1 MKPRPVPR
9 VAATPPL
16 ELLFEA
22 PNLPALTLPS
32 DLAERYGGTLGFGTP
47 CVIANFV
54 ESVDGVVA
62 LPGPAES
69 GKIVSLSNDDDRF
82 VMGLL
87 RACSDVVVVGAGTFN
102 KTPQA
107 FWYPESIYPTANE
120 LFVELRRRLGLAPHP
135 TLVLVSGSG
144 SIDATQPAVADALI
158 VTTRAGEE
166 RLRPTL
172 SASTRLWAFDEP
184 RLTMSA
190 VIARLH
196 AEGERTVLTEGGPT
210 LAAQLIAE
218 KALDELFLTVS
229 PVLFGRFR
237 DDGRKSLTDGLDL
250 GRATLELLSARRS
263 GAHLFLRYRIDRGA
277 ASVESESPEGLSKSR
292 SFQT

>member
-1 MKPRPVPR
+1 
-9 VAATPPL
+9 
-16 ELLFEA
+16 
-22 PNLPALTLPS
+22 
-32 DLAERYGGTLGFGTP
+32 
-47 CVIANFV
+47 
-54 ESVDGVVA
+54 VA

-158 VTTRAGEE
+158 VTTRAGEA

-218 KALDELFLTVS
+218 NALDELFLTVS

-237 DDGRKSLTDGLDL
+237 GDDRKSLTDGLDL
-250 GRATLELLSARRS
+250 GRARLELLGARRS
-263 GAHLFLRYRIDRGA
+263 GAHLFLRYRFDRGA
-277 ASVESESPEGLSKSR
+277 ASVGDESTGGFSKSR
-292 SFQT
+292 SSQT

>member
-1 MKPRPVPR
+1 MVSETSPVSHF
-9 VAATPPL
+9 AQTPPL

-22 PNLPALTLPS
+22 PNLPELTLPS
-32 DLAERYGGTLGFGTP
+32 DLANRYGGTLGFRSP

-69 GKIVSLSNDDDRF
+69 GKVVSLANDDDRF

-120 LFVELRRRLGLAPHP
+120 LFVEVRRRLGLTPRP

-144 SIDATQPAVADALI
+144 SIDATQPAIAEALI
-158 VTTRAGEE
+158 VTTRAGEV

-172 SASTRLWAFDEP
+172 PASARLWAFDEP
-184 RLTMSA
+184 RVTMSA

-196 AEGERTVLTEGGPT
+196 AEGARTILTEGGPT
-210 LAAQLIAE
+210 LIAQLIAE
-218 KALDELFLTVS
+218 RALDELFVTVS

-237 DDGRKSLTDGLDL
+237 DDGRKALTDGLDL
-250 GRATLELLSARRS
+250 GRVALDLLSARRS
-263 GAHLFLRYRIDRGA
+263 GAHLFLRYRLDRGA
-277 ASVESESPEGLSKSR
+277 
-292 SFQT
+292 